1 MSNLVQTAE
10 ADLSADA
17 TSGQPTF
24 QDLLDLTIATTGGNL
39 LLWAT
44 FAASLA
50 GLSVLP
56 AEIDFQLTVDGTPQR
71 GVGIFLQAANEP
83 EAGSLL
89 ARITGLAAGS
99 HVVAIQWRVTN
110 GQTAQ
115 CRPFSQPGRESA
127 TLVAMET
134 LV

>member
-1 MSNLVQTAE
+1 VQTAE
-10 ADLSADA
+10 VELSVDA
-17 TSGQPTF
+17 SSGQPTF
-24 QDLLDLTIATTGGNL
+24 QDLLSLTLALTGGNL
-39 LLWAT
+39 LVWAS

-56 AEIDFQLTVDGTPQR
+56 AEIDFRLTVDGTPQR
-71 GVGIFLQAANEP
+71 GVGMFEEAGDEP
-83 EAGSLL
+83 ETGSLL

-99 HVVAIQWRVTN
+99 HVIALQWRVTN
-110 GQTAQ
+110 AQTAQ
-115 CRPFSQPGRESA
+115 CRPFTQPGRESA